1 VDTSAPTAQRFR
13 PGDVRA
19 RLRVDV
25 AGELCSYWVEIEAT
39 EGRLCRL
46 DLATAR
52 HLAVQ
57 VLEKVGVAERM
68 AAEQAR
74 VPVVTPD

>member
-1 VDTSAPTAQRFR
+1 MAPAGRHR
-13 PGDVRA
+13 PADVRA

-25 AGELCSYWVEIEAT
+25 DEDRCTYWIEIDAA
-39 EGRLCRL
+39 EGRMCRL

-57 VLEKVGVAERM
+57 VQDKLLVAERM

-74 VPVVTPD
+74 TPVLAPD

>member
-1 VDTSAPTAQRFR
+1 MELSAPRGGRHRSA
-13 PGDVRA
+13 DVRA

-25 AGELCSYWVEIEAT
+25 DDDRCSYWIEIDAAD
-39 EGRLCRL
+39 GRVCRL

-57 VLEKVGVAERM
+57 VQDKLRVAERM

-74 VPVVTPD
+74 APVLAPD